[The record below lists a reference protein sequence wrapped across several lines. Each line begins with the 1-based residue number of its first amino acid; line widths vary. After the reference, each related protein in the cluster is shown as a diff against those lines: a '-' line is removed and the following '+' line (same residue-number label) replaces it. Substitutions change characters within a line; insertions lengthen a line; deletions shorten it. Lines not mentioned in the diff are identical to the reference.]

1 MKSIL
6 DSSFKYTHS
15 SATDVRKTFARVRLE
30 QQAKIQAGQQ
40 AEIPQDQQVSGD
52 SPAAAR
58 YAASGF
64 GSQRAIINT

>member
-30 QQAKIQAGQQ
+30 QQAEVGGEEEHAQLRPTASFTK
-40 AEIPQDQQVSGD
+40 VVVRR
-52 SPAAAR
+52 AAQS
-58 YAASGF
+58 AS
-64 GSQRAIINT
+64 